1 MKKINFLWLVSILM
15 LLPIGFVS
23 CSDDDDEV
31 GSDEIG
37 SSANLVGVW
46 KLVPDKTWVK
56 ENGEIIYDTDEGS
69 SLVIEFKADGTW
81 NMVGHYTGE
90 YLVYEEDE
98 GTWNYKNGV
107 LTTSGIEDDGEIY
120 STRSTVKE
128 LTATKL
134 VIEGYEEGIFEHV
147 EYRKISD

>member
-46 KLVPDKTWVK
+46 ELVPDKTWVK

-69 SLVIEFKADGTW
+69 SIVIEFKADGTW
-81 NMVGHYTGE
+81 N
-90 YLVYEEDE
+90 LVYEEDE

-134 VIEGYEEGIFEHV
+134 VIEGYEEGIFEHA